1 LSSTEFKG
9 FFAPQSWQR
18 SFIVKHL
25 LPGIR
30 TMQAFAY
37 FELQP
42 FIDSLMSLV
51 AAFLLGGA
59 IGLERQFRLRTAGLR
74 TNVLVAVGAALFVD
88 TAMRFHQIHGGSPGT
103 LQVFAYIVSGVGF
116 LGAGVIMRE
125 QGNVRGINTAA
136 TLWGSAAVGSAAGAD
151 LLPEAILGAVVVLAA
166 NTLLRPLV
174 NWVNRRP
181 LNPDEVEVT
190 YSIHIVAT
198 EARCDAVL
206 SRLQR
211 TLKEAALPYRDTEIK
226 AFGDQK
232 AEIEATLLPVS
243 LQGSELDSL
252 LSTMKTLPGVQQVFW
267 RASTTV

>member
-1 LSSTEFKG
+1 
-9 FFAPQSWQR
+9 
-18 SFIVKHL
+18 
-25 LPGIR
+25 
-30 TMQAFAY
+30 MQAFAY
-37 FELQP
+37 FELHP
-42 FIDSLMSLV
+42 FFDSLISLI

-136 TLWGSAAVGSAAGAD
+136 TLWASAAVGSAAGAD
-151 LLPEAILGAVVVLAA
+151 LLPEAILGAMFVLAA

-181 LNPDEVEVT
+181 LHPDEVEVT
-190 YSIHIVAT
+190 YSIHLIVNQIS
-198 EARCDAVL
+198 CDAVL
-206 SRLQR
+206 AALQR
-211 TLKEAALPYRDTEIK
+211 TLSAASLPYRDTQVN
-226 AFGDQK
+226 AFGDDK

-243 LQGSELDSL
+243 LHGNELDTL
-252 LSTMKTLPGVQQVFW
+252 LGTVKIMPGVHQVFW